1 MFLLSDLHPFRVV
14 LPVLAFEDHRSW
26 LQATQRVP
34 LALGDMDSGDV
45 SAGDELVTGSL
56 LSVVVK
62 EHLLGHTAQHNHIL
76 AGVGVS
82 VDWDHRP
89 RLNGVEHPLA
99 IVVLAVA
106 QVVVLAKAGIH
117 LRLLC

>member
-14 LPVLAFEDHRSW
+14 LPVLAFEDHRAR
-26 LQATQRVP
+26 LQAAQRVP
-34 LALGDMDSGDV
+34 LALGDMDSGNI

-56 LSVVVK
+56 LSVIVK

-76 AGVGVS
+76 AGVGVP

-89 RLNGVEHPLA
+89 GLNGVEHPLA
-99 IVVLAVA
+99 GVVLAVA